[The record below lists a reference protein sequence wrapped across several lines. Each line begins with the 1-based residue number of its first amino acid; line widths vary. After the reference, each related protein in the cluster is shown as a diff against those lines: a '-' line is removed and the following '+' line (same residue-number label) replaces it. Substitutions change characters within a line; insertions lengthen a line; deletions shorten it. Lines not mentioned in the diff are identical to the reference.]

1 MTTKILTL
9 TLLATVLVFTSAT
22 PRETTRTSKQQSNFI
37 STNIAKTLARRGI
50 EDDKALEIAQNFT
63 NEDEELF
70 PAMISNY
77 LHHTDIKQKELF
89 NELGRLALLR
99 KKADFSSYSFL
110 VKLTQSLHK
119 IQIDDKQLKTLSQIS
134 TYNSLLKE
142 VFA

>member
-22 PRETTRTSKQQSNFI
+22 PRETTRTSKQQSNSI

-50 EDDKALEIAQNFT
+50 EDDKALEIAQSFT
-63 NEDEELF
+63 NEDEELL

-134 TYNSLLKE
+134 TYNSLFKE